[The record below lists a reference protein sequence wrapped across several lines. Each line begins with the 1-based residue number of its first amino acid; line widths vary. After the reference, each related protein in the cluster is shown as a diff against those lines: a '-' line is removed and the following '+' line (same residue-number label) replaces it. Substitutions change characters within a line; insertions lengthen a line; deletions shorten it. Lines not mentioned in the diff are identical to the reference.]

1 MDDLIS
7 RKALRESMYHEAFE
21 MDSDMQKWDSG
32 CWIRYKMFENHLKD
46 APSVPAVPLDKLCEW
61 LANNCYLSCVSCE
74 SLFGG
79 HWCKQ
84 HPYRCYTEEHWKDA
98 IIQKFGMRRE

>member
-7 RKALRESMYHEAFE
+7 RKALREAMYHEAFE

-61 LANNCYLSCVSCE
+61 LANSCYLPCVSCE
-74 SLFGG
+74 SLFGDQ
-79 HWCKQ
+79 WCKQ
-84 HPYRCYTEEHWKDA
+84 HPYRCHSKEHWKDA
-98 IIQKFGMRRE
+98 ITKWLEEMNK